1 MGGWLEQHKG
11 TVFGFLVVI
20 TIFGGLMVYTRQPDP
35 PPLEISTPEP
45 TSTPTPVVVEIATS
59 EPTNTPKPIRVY
71 ITGQVNTPD
80 VYLLPA
86 GSIIKDALE
95 AAGGATEDADL
106 VVVNLA
112 QELQDQQ
119 QITIPAKTEALPTP
133 PVIKNGLPPPL
144 NNPLKEDRSGD
155 DNTSAEK
162 KININTA
169 SLEALTVL
177 SGIGPVIGQRI
188 IDYRTEHGNFATIEQ
203 ITDVKGIG
211 PATFEE
217 IKDHISVE

>member
-11 TVFGFLVVI
+11 TAFGFLVLI
-20 TIFGGLMVYTRQPDP
+20 TIFGGIMVYTRQPDP

-45 TSTPTPVVVEIATS
+45 SPTSTSFVVEIATTQ
-59 EPTNTPKPIRVY
+59 PTNTPKPIRVY

-95 AAGGATEDADL
+95 AAGGATEGADL
-106 VVVNLA
+106 VAINLA

-119 QITIPAKTEALPTP
+119 QITIPAKAEAIPTP
-133 PVIKNGLPPPL
+133 PVIKNGLPTTPNDPVR
-144 NNPLKEDRSGD
+144 EDRSGD
-155 DNTSAEK
+155 DDTSTGE
-162 KININTA
+162 KININAA
-169 SLEALTVL
+169 SLEALTTL
-177 SGIGPVIGQRI
+177 SGIGQVIGQRI

-203 ITDVKGIG
+203 IIDVKGIG
-211 PATFEE
+211 PVTFEK
-217 IKDHISVE
+217 IKDHITVE

>member
-11 TVFGFLVVI
+11 TVFGFLMII
-20 TIFGGLMVYTRQPDP
+20 TIFGGIMVYTRQPDP

-45 TSTPTPVVVEIATS
+45 TSTPTPAVVIATS
-59 EPTNTPKPIRVY
+59 EPTNMPEPIRVY

-119 QITIPAKTEALPTP
+119 QITIPAKAEAIPTP
-133 PVIKNGLPPPL
+133 PLIKNGLPSSP
-144 NNPLKEDRSGD
+144 NNPVREDRSGD
-155 DNTSAEK
+155 DDTSTGE

-169 SLEALTVL
+169 SLEALTTL

-188 IDYRTEHGNFATIEQ
+188 IDYRTEHGNFTTIEQ

-211 PATFEE
+211 PATFEK
-217 IKDHISVE
+217 IKDHITVE

>member
-11 TVFGFLVVI
+11 TVFGFLMLI
-20 TIFGGLMVYTRQPDP
+20 TIFGGIMVYTRQPDP

-45 TSTPTPVVVEIATS
+45 TPTPTPVVVEIVTS
-59 EPTNTPKPIRVY
+59 EPTSIPKPIRVY
-71 ITGQVNTPD
+71 ITGQVNEPD
-80 VYLLPA
+80 VYFLPV
-86 GSIIKDALE
+86 GSIIKDVLE

-119 QITIPAKTEALPTP
+119 QITIPAKAEALPTP
-133 PVIKNGLPPPL
+133 PVIKNGLSSTL
-144 NNPLKEDRSGD
+144 NNPVREDRSGD
-155 DNTSAEK
+155 DDTSIGE

-169 SLEALTVL
+169 SLEELTTL

-188 IDYRTEHGNFATIEQ
+188 IDYRTEHGNFGTIEQ

-211 PATFEE
+211 PATFEK
-217 IKDHISVE
+217 IKDHITVE